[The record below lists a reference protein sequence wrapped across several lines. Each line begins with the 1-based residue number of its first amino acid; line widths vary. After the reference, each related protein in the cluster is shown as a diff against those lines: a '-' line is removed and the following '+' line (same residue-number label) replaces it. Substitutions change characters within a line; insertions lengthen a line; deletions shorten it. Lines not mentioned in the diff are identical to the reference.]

1 MILKGF
7 LEDFRAVIFAVLVHL
22 ILLAMLLIS
31 LDWTPDPGS
40 AEPQVDVVQA
50 VAVDPRKVEA
60 ELERIRD
67 SEARKRQQEL
77 ERQDRLRD
85 QAEQA
90 REAREAEEQRLAD
103 AKRELADEQARAD
116 AERERLDR
124 LRQEQDRL
132 ARERRAEEERLAQ
145 LETER
150 KIAAERKRQAE
161 LDRQRLEEQ
170 KRVAEAERQRI
181 QEENR
186 KAEAE
191 RQRIQEENRKAEAE
205 RQRIEEEKRKA
216 EAERQRI
223 EQEKRK
229 AEAERK
235 RIQEENRRAEAE
247 RRRIQEEQR
256 RKRAELAMQAELAQ
270 EEQILRRRRQT
281 LRMRHF
287 NEYVGSI
294 KEKVQR
300 HWRRPVGVPAGLS
313 VKIRVAQIPGGDV
326 VSATVTQS
334 SGNVEFDRSVEAAVF
349 KASPL
354 PRPRDPDLFEREIVF
369 IFEPED

>member
-1 MILKGF
+1 MIKG
-7 LEDFRAVIFAVLVHL
+7 LLDNFRAVIFAVLVHL

-40 AEPQVDVVQA
+40 AEPQVEIVRA
-50 VAVDPRKVEA
+50 VAVDPLKVEA

-67 SEARKRQQEL
+67 SEDRKRQQEV
-77 ERQDRLRD
+77 ERQERLQD

-103 AKRELADEQARAD
+103 ATRDLAEKQARAE
-116 AERERLDR
+116 AERERLAR
-124 LRQEQDRL
+124 IRQEQDQL
-132 ARERRAEEERLAQ
+132 AEERRVEEKRLAQ

-161 LDRQRLEEQ
+161 VDRQRLEEQ
-170 KRVAEAERQRI
+170 KRI
-181 QEENR
+181 
-186 KAEAE
+186 
-191 RQRIQEENRKAEAE
+191 
-205 RQRIEEEKRKA
+205 
-216 EAERQRI
+216 
-223 EQEKRK
+223 

-247 RRRIQEEQR
+247 RQRIEGEKRKAEAVRRRIEEENRRAEAERRRIQEEQR
-256 RKRAELAMQAELAQ
+256 RQQAELAMQAELAQ
-270 EEQILRRRRQT
+270 EEQILKRRRQT
-281 LRMRHF
+281 LRQRHF

-294 KEKVQR
+294 KDKVQR
-300 HWRRPVGVPAGLS
+300 QWRRPVGVPGGLR

-334 SGNVEFDRSVEAAVF
+334 SGHVEFDRSVESAVF